1 MYHIKSDKR
10 SQKSAQ
16 LITASFLNLTK
27 SKSFQNITITDI
39 EKESGVARSTFY
51 RLFDNTVDVL
61 SYKCDQIFQN
71 LIEYHTSHRP
81 DGMDSLMQSAASY
94 WMQNSYLLE
103 AVYKSGHQDI
113 LIESF
118 NKNYPEI
125 MAAYQKSPR
134 PEYKRDQDYYS
145 SLLSSMISSSL
156 LTWVKNGRQETAEEL
171 WAILKNLIQEMYQTF
186 C

>member
-16 LITASFLNLTK
+16 LITDAFLELTEN
-27 SKSFQNITITDI
+27 KSFQDITITDI
-39 EKESGVARSTFY
+39 ERESGVARSTFY

-61 SYKCDQIFQN
+61 SYRCDQVFQN
-71 LIEYHTSHRP
+71 LIEYHTTHIP
-81 DGMDSLMQSAASY
+81 EGMDSVMQSAGGY
-94 WMQNSYLLE
+94 WMHNSPLLE

-118 NKNYPEI
+118 NRNYPKI
-125 MAAYQKSPR
+125 MDAYHR
-134 PEYKRDQDYYS
+134 PSKPDNAVYQDYYS
-145 SLLSSMISSSL
+145 SLLSSLISSSL
-156 LTWVKNGRQETAEEL
+156 LTWVKNGRKESPEEL
-171 WAILKNLIQEMYQTF
+171 WEVLKNLIREMYQTF